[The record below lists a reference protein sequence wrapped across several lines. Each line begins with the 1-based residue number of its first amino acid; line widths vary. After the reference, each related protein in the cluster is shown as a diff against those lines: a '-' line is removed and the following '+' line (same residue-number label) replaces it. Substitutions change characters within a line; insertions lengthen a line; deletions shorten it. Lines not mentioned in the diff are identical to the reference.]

1 MNLDDKIKEALKM
14 DDTEVDMILKKEDGL
29 FSQLLGIFQGRMMI
43 WNIFGLILAV
53 LTTVIMVFTG
63 YYFFVSESLDER
75 IFWGI
80 ISLALW
86 TGTIG
91 VKVWF
96 WLEMNRNSTN
106 REMKRL
112 ELALAK
118 LTIKLEQD

>member
-43 WNIFGLILAV
+43 WNVFGLILAV

-112 ELALAK
+112 ELAIAK